1 MTRAE
6 AVDKLDKLVQADIDY
21 DVYHIQDAYT
31 LGYMFNAG
39 FIQQPEQKSYACK
52 CKCCGIT
59 RYTSYKRL
67 NCEYC
72 GCDSNQFTCR
82 ELK

>member
-6 AVDKLDKLVQADIDY
+6 AVNKLKQTGIDY
-21 DVYHIQDAYT
+21 DADHLADS
-31 LGYMFNAG
+31 LRYMFNAG
-39 FIQQPEQKSYACK
+39 FIQRAAQKSYACE
-52 CKCCGIT
+52 CKLCGIT
-59 RYTSYKRL
+59 CYTSYKRL